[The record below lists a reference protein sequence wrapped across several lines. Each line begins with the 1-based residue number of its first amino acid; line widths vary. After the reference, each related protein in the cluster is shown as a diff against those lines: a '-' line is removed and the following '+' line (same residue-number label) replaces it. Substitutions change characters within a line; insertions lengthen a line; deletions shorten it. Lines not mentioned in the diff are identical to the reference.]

1 MQGGKKRVWWKL
13 SLGFGSGKK
22 IGKERGERGGDGKF
36 AHGGV
41 EEGVESQLRRG
52 EEVGREEG
60 RIVLMESWKEGEVRK
75 LMTVARR
82 VAEEEEEEEVSLSII

>member
-36 AHGGV
+36 GISGF
-41 EEGVESQLRRG
+41 
-52 EEVGREEG
+52 
-60 RIVLMESWKEGEVRK
+60 
-75 LMTVARR
+75 
-82 VAEEEEEEEVSLSII
+82 VSNNK